1 MHRLATI
8 MLMKAWGLVVV
19 ACLVPPVLSG
29 CGPSPST
36 ITASTPTTYTCCD
49 SRDVD
54 TVYQPGQ
61 NVTVHWI
68 VKPGTDSAAKPSQ
81 VELAARLTGPYA
93 GVGDL
98 KNAARS
104 KAAPV
109 SGEVT
114 FEAGPVRPSGVADE
128 RPVSVIPI
136 AADALPGYYN
146 LITSVRQGGGSVSGA
161 SVVRVTPEP

>member
-1 MHRLATI
+1 
-8 MLMKAWGLVVV
+8 MLMKAWRLVVV

-29 CGPSPST
+29 CGPEPST
-36 ITASTPTTYTCCD
+36 TMTSAPTTYTCCD
-49 SRDVD
+49 SKDVD

-61 NVTVHWI
+61 QVTVRWI
-68 VKPGTDSAAKPSQ
+68 VMPGTNPAGKPSQ
-81 VELAARLTGPYA
+81 VELVARLTGPYS

-104 KAAPV
+104 KAQPA

-114 FEAGPVRPSGVADE
+114 FEAPLVRPSGAADE
-128 RPVSVIPI
+128 RPVSVISI

-161 SVVRVTPEP
+161 SVVRVAPEA